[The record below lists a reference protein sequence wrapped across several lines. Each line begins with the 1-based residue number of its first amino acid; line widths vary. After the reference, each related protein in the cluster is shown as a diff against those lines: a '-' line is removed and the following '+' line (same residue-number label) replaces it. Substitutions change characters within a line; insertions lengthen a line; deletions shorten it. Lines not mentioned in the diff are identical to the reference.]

1 MEVNEKNGQAEQQ
14 NMQQNKEEMDAVK
27 LLMELLGQ
35 QGMREPSQDFME
47 VLQYI
52 AGMQIQ
58 LAAMV
63 DELQGVREQLGKMQE
78 SQPEHKN
85 EVLSKKVSHLQE
97 KVTSLVGNFAEAK
110 DRLIHTAVQAVS
122 AFQEKGREEMN
133 KVLQKGIF
141 GVKAMLLGH
150 RERLLDTLT
159 SYEQTANQIDSIGDE
174 LKQIANSTAN
184 VGRLLAGKG
193 TKEVSEE
200 KPGVAL
206 TRVINQPVKQHI
218 AKLKKQMDGMDR
230 AIQKLDNLSS
240 SLSSKEMGKGVNLP
254 ETQADTE
261 QKAEIPGKTD
271 TSKGADVPVK
281 ADTEKDAEISTKG
294 TDKEKGT
301 RVSVKEKLSEM
312 KAKSEQQKKAPE
324 KPKEKSKEACL

>member
-1 MEVNEKNGQAEQQ
+1 MEVNEKNGQTEEQ
-14 NMQQNKEEMDAVK
+14 NMQQNREETDAVK
-27 LLMELLGQ
+27 LLTELLGQ

-97 KVTSLVGNFAEAK
+97 KVTSLAGNFTEAK

-133 KVLQKGIF
+133 KVLQKGIS

-174 LKQIANSTAN
+174 LKQIGNSAAN

-206 TRVINQPVKQHI
+206 TRVINQPVKKHI

-230 AIQKLDNLSS
+230 AIQKLDNLSA
-240 SLSSKEMGKGVNLP
+240 SLSSKEVDKGKELP
-254 ETQADTE
+254 ETEADTE
-261 QKAEIPGKTD
+261 QKAEISEKTD
-271 TSKGADVPVK
+271 TPKGADVPVK
-281 ADTEKDAEISTKG
+281 ADTEKGAEISAKG
-294 TDKEKGT
+294 ADREKGT

>member
-14 NMQQNKEEMDAVK
+14 NMQQNKEETDAVK

-78 SQPEHKN
+78 SQPEQKN

-97 KVTSLVGNFAEAK
+97 KVTSLVGNFAEVK

-133 KVLQKGIF
+133 KVLQKGIS

-174 LKQIANSTAN
+174 LKQIANSAAN

-193 TKEVSEE
+193 TKEVLEE

-240 SLSSKEMGKGVNLP
+240 SLSSKEVEKGVNLP
-254 ETQADTE
+254 ETQEDME
-261 QKAEIPGKTD
+261 QKAEIP
-271 TSKGADVPVK
+271 KGADVPVK
-281 ADTEKDAEISTKG
+281 ADTEKDAEISAKG

-312 KAKSEQQKKAPE
+312 KAKSEQQKKVLE

>member
-14 NMQQNKEEMDAVK
+14 NMQQNKVEMDAVK

-85 EVLSKKVSHLQE
+85 EVVSKKVSHLQE
-97 KVTSLVGNFAEAK
+97 KVTSLAGHLTEAK

-133 KVLQKGIF
+133 KVLQKGIS

-159 SYEQTANQIDSIGDE
+159 AYEQTANQIDSIGDE

-193 TKEVSEE
+193 TKEVLEE

-240 SLSSKEMGKGVNLP
+240 SLSSKEVEKGVNLP
-254 ETQADTE
+254 ETQADME
-261 QKAEIPGKTD
+261 QKAEIP
-271 TSKGADVPVK
+271 KGADVPVK
-281 ADTEKDAEISTKG
+281 ADTEKDAEISAKG

>member
-14 NMQQNKEEMDAVK
+14 NMQQNKEETDAVK

-78 SQPEHKN
+78 SQPEQKN

-97 KVTSLVGNFAEAK
+97 KVTSLVGNFAEVK

-133 KVLQKGIF
+133 KVLQKGIS

-193 TKEVSEE
+193 TKEVLEE

-240 SLSSKEMGKGVNLP
+240 SLSSKEVEKGVNLP
-254 ETQADTE
+254 ETQADME
-261 QKAEIPGKTD
+261 QKAEIP
-271 TSKGADVPVK
+271 KGADVPVK
-281 ADTEKDAEISTKG
+281 ADTEKDAEISAKG
-294 TDKEKGT
+294 TDKAKGT

>member
-14 NMQQNKEEMDAVK
+14 NMQQNREETDAVK

-85 EVLSKKVSHLQE
+85 EVVSKKVSHLQE
-97 KVTSLVGNFAEAK
+97 KVTGLAGHLTEAK

-133 KVLQKGIF
+133 KVLQKGISS
-141 GVKAMLLGH
+141 VKAMLLGH

-174 LKQIANSTAN
+174 LKQIANSAAN

-206 TRVINQPVKQHI
+206 TRVINQPVKKHI

-230 AIQKLDNLSS
+230 AIQKLDNLST
-240 SLSSKEMGKGVNLP
+240 SLSSKEMEKGVNLP

-281 ADTEKDAEISTKG
+281 ADTEKDAEISAKG

>member
-1 MEVNEKNGQAEQQ
+1 MEVNEKNDQAEQQ
-14 NMQQNKEEMDAVK
+14 NMQQNREETDAVK

-58 LAAMV
+58 LTAMV

-97 KVTSLVGNFAEAK
+97 KVTGLAGHLTEAK

-133 KVLQKGIF
+133 KVLQKGIS

-150 RERLLDTLT
+150 RQRLLDTLT

-200 KPGVAL
+200 NPGVAL
-206 TRVINQPVKQHI
+206 TRVINQPVKKHI

-230 AIQKLDNLSS
+230 AIQKLDHLSS
-240 SLSSKEMGKGVNLP
+240 SLSSKEVEKGVNLP
-254 ETQADTE
+254 EIQADME
-261 QKAEIPGKTD
+261 QKAEIP
-271 TSKGADVPVK
+271 KGADVPVK
-281 ADTEKDAEISTKG
+281 ADTEKDAEISAKG
-294 TDKEKGT
+294 MDKEKGT

>member
-14 NMQQNKEEMDAVK
+14 NMQQNKVEMDAVK

-85 EVLSKKVSHLQE
+85 EVVSKKVSHLQE
-97 KVTSLVGNFAEAK
+97 KVTSLAGHLTEAK

-133 KVLQKGIF
+133 KVLQKGIS

-206 TRVINQPVKQHI
+206 TRVINQPVKKHI
-218 AKLKKQMDGMDR
+218 AKLKKQMDGMDW

-240 SLSSKEMGKGVNLP
+240 SLSSKEVEKGVNLP
-254 ETQADTE
+254 ETQEDME
-261 QKAEIPGKTD
+261 QKAEIP
-271 TSKGADVPVK
+271 KGADVPVK
-281 ADTEKDAEISTKG
+281 ADTEKDAEISAKG